1 MATESGNKMAVIK
14 KLAKFGIGIVTGGA
28 IGAAVGTLT
37 APDEGDSLRRRMK
50 QHLVN
55 ARQAGDEARAAK
67 QAQLIS
73 RFREDVGD
81 VDALEDKVD
90 HTLSTTDAVL
100 AMGLGLNAPGA
111 IASQQAA
118 LRDTDD

>member
-1 MATESGNKMAVIK
+1 MSMISKI
-14 KLAKFGIGIVTGGA
+14 AKFGLGIVAGGA

-37 APDEGDSLRRRMK
+37 APEEGDSLRRKLKMHFVK
-50 QHLVN
+50 
-55 ARQAGDEARAAK
+55 AKEAGDDAKATK
-67 QAQLIS
+67 QAQLIT
-73 RFREDVGD
+73 RFRKDVGD
-81 VDALEDKVD
+81 FDALEDEID
-90 HTLSTTDAVL
+90 HRLSKTDAVL